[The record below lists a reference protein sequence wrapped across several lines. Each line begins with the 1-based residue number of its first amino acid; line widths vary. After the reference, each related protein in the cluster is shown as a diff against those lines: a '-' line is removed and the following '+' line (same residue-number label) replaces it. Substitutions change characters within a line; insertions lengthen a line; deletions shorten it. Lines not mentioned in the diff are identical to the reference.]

1 MKSEEECQVVAQLE
15 LSVPVDEVMTG
26 IPVGV
31 FGVRVVLA
39 QVDPSE
45 LILPASTCLP
55 VQRHR
60 SHHLRRRIDL
70 VARDRRR

>member
-55 VQRHR
+55 V
-60 SHHLRRRIDL
+60 
-70 VARDRRR
+70 